1 MKGERIMKKNTGNQA
16 ENREKRI
23 DDGLYTIYDRYM
35 NFCDQAHIN
44 SGRVEWKEKYISGW
58 FVY

>member
-1 MKGERIMKKNTGNQA
+1 MKKNTGNQT

-44 SGRVEWKEKYISGW
+44 SGKVEWKEKYISGW